1 MTICHRFVLQM
12 AKSEDP
18 RDHTLSLDVWDY
30 DGLRRA
36 PDFLGQALV
45 DLTDLLN
52 NNPDVKA
59 NDQAWYAVP
68 ALADSNLICTP
79 ATKPSYSCT

>member
-1 MTICHRFVLQM
+1 M

-18 RDHTLSLDVWDY
+18 RDHTLSLDIWDY

-59 NDQAWYAVP
+59 TDQARWPDHAYLTMPNVK
-68 ALADSNLICTP
+68 CTYGMF
-79 ATKPSYSCT
+79 AT